1 MSTGYQIY
9 NKAGSYYL
17 TFQVVDWVDIFTRKV
32 YRDIILD
39 SFDYCR
45 KHKGLQIWAYV
56 VMSNHVHCILSA
68 ENGNLPDIIRDFKRH
83 TASKI
88 LKEIKEST
96 ESRKDWMLKR
106 FEFAAKSHK
115 RNSELQFW
123 TQENHAVELLS
134 HSFTCQKM
142 AYIHENPV
150 RSGWVEK
157 AEDWMYNSQRNYSG
171 LESLIEIDVADI

>member
-1 MSTGYQIY
+1 MSTGYQIAD
-9 NKAGSYYL
+9 KAGLYFL

-32 YRDIILD
+32 YRDIVID

-68 ENGNLPDIIRDFKRH
+68 KNGNLPDVVRDFKRH

-88 LKEIKEST
+88 LYEIKKPV

-106 FEFAAKSHK
+106 FEFAAMSHI
-115 RNSELQFW
+115 RNSKYQFW
-123 TQENHAVELLS
+123 THENHAIELVS
-134 HSFTCQKM
+134 HWFTCQKM

-150 RSGWVEK
+150 KSGLVEK
-157 AEDWMYNSQRNYSG
+157 AEDWMYSSQRNYSG
-171 LESLIEIDVADI
+171 LESLFDIDLMDL

>member
-1 MSTGYQIY
+1 M
-9 NKAGSYYL
+9 
-17 TFQVVDWVDIFTRKV
+17 
-32 YRDIILD
+32 D

-45 KHKGLQIWAYV
+45 KDKGLQIWAYV

-68 ENGNLPDIIRDFKRH
+68 VNGNLPDIIRDFKRH

-123 TQENHAVELLS
+123 THEMSNLQTKHFKTKIANSITPKIKISDENHAVELLS

-157 AEDWMYNSQRNYSG
+157 VEDWK
-171 LESLIEIDVADI
+171 